1 MNDIS
6 ALILFFLI
14 NNITDL
20 SFLLGGRCYE
30 IANRIDDHGD
40 VTVMRCQL
48 PLEIMFSEL
57 EHEIGRKS
65 ALFLLTA

>member
-1 MNDIS
+1 
-6 ALILFFLI
+6 
-14 NNITDL
+14 
-20 SFLLGGRCYE
+20 
-30 IANRIDDHGD
+30 
-40 VTVMRCQL
+40 MRCQL